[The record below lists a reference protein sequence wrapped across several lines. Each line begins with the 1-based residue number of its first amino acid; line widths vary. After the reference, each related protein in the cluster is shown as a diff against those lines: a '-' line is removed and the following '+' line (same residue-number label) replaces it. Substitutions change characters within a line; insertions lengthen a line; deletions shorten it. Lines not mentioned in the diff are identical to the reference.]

1 MIGNNGMWV
10 PNLSGVEQYVE
21 EYSKPLLPAHIEK
34 TEETDWQVRHRKREE
49 EREETRSR
57 IRSTSGSKE
66 YFHKGRPIPTMNDRD
81 NKRVAVYARV
91 STTSTDQTSSIENQQ
106 IYYTKKIDENEN
118 WEMQEIY
125 SDEGKSGMEVKH
137 RTEFLRMIDDA
148 KRGRM
153 DMIICASVSRF
164 ARDISDCIKYITK
177 LRTMNPLHP
186 VGVYFETENLYTL
199 DPNSEQVL
207 HFHAMLAH
215 WESANKS
222 RRMILS
228 YDQRI
233 CTGQYPV
240 SDLLGY
246 RHTKDGRL
254 VIHPEEEKTVRF
266 VFLSLVAGYSCT
278 SIAEKLT
285 EKKRSTLKGN
295 MEWNCGM
302 VLGLLGNER
311 RWGDLEA
318 RKTIVL
324 DPRKKVVV
332 KNNGIRD
339 WAFVPEHHE
348 GIVTPGI
355 AKAARFMASSHGR
368 LPGGVP
374 ELRVIREG
382 ALKGFVSIC
391 PRWRGIDRKTI
402 LEASRSVYSD
412 EELSELEREI
422 RIWSGLEESDVL
434 SAALTGY
441 EVPRGILF
449 LTRGM
454 PAMTI
459 TKRSVKFNPPCHNRL
474 DGCEWVEMLYHPV
487 MQTVVV
493 RESSHENTNSFRWVT
508 EKGKNVAAVETVSF
522 SEAVYEGLHW
532 IPEYQFRFR
541 GITKE
546 RGSAK
551 ILIFSLDEPQILV
564 GKRKASELTGHGR
577 YIRYTTDGRS
587 ETSELPC
594 VAYPEEWRK
603 RQGISCLIRRKREA
617 AVSAV
622 TESDILNQG
631 TVTENPLIGSIA
643 GREEIL
649 KELDELLLS
658 M

>member
-1 MIGNNGMWV
+1 MIVNNGMWV

-21 EYSKPLLPAHIEK
+21 EYSKPLLPAHIEN

-49 EREETRSR
+49 EREETRIR
-57 IRSTSGSKE
+57 IRSSSGSNA
-66 YFHKGRPIPTMNDRD
+66 YFHKGRPIPTLNDKD

-148 KRGRM
+148 KKGRM

-186 VGVYFETENLYTL
+186 VGVFFETENLYTL

-332 KNNGIRD
+332 RNNGIRD

-374 ELRVIREG
+374 EFRVIREG

-402 LEASRSVYSD
+402 LDACRSVYND
-412 EELSELEREI
+412 RELSELEREI

-449 LTRGM
+449 LTRSM

-459 TKRSVKFNPPCHNRL
+459 TNRSVKFNQPCHNRL
-474 DGCEWVEMLYHPV
+474 GGCEWVEMLYHPV
-487 MQTVVV
+487 MKEYSYYGFDEFIVCAGYKQHMISMLGRKHEISVGRDVV
-493 RESSHENTNSFRWVT
+493 RALGNPDYVCLLMNDAKHRIALQVCDARHPMSFKVPSGFLKGIRYCKFRIYSMDFTGDLV
-508 EKGKNVAAVETVSF
+508 EKYQLDRNVRYALEGWHVEEHHAVV
-522 SEAVYEGLHW
+522 
-532 IPEYQFRFR
+532 
-541 GITKE
+541 
-546 RGSAK
+546 
-551 ILIFSLDEPQILV
+551 FSL
-564 GKRKASELTGHGR
+564 KCWTKS
-577 YIRYTTDGRS
+577 
-587 ETSELPC
+587 
-594 VAYPEEWRK
+594 
-603 RQGISCLIRRKREA
+603 QGA
-617 AVSAV
+617 
-622 TESDILNQG
+622 Q
-631 TVTENPLIGSIA
+631 
-643 GREEIL
+643 
-649 KELDELLLS
+649 
-658 M
+658 